1 MPQVDEPLLKPVLVI
16 VADQCE
22 PLPPV
27 VTAMTLFW
35 LGEKFT
41 EFEPSVLLYEPA

>member
-1 MPQVDEPLLKPVLVI
+1 MLVI
-16 VADQCE
+16 VADQYE

-27 VTAMTLFW
+27 VIAMALFW